1 MIFNLKIVARI
12 PTLQINMAH
21 AWNFMS
27 ATTLLESRWW
37 NPNEQLI
44 WQGKLMI
51 AFLDFININTTTV
64 KLRLHLAYQNCMIW
78 SVVHDNCNFVSM
90 PFLQFDRKFMN
101 KLFKFWTVHVV
112 FIIQA
117 VTINKSAI
125 DLVQQNLACVVS
137 I

>member
-12 PTLQINMAH
+12 STLQINGAH

-27 ATTLLESRWW
+27 ATTLLESMWKVTSIFRWW
-37 NPNEQLI
+37 KPNKQLI

-51 AFLDFININTTTV
+51 TFLDLINVDTTTV

-90 PFLQFDRKFMN
+90 PFLQFHRKFMN

-125 DLVQQNLACVVS
+125 YLV
-137 I
+137 